1 MSQHKQLAQ
10 QIQQFGEETSDT
22 KEIKENI
29 MAECDIITSKCDTI
43 IAKIKVKRAKNDWS
57 YGSLANNERYY

>member
-43 IAKIKVKRAKNDWS
+43 IAKIKVKRAKND
-57 YGSLANNERYY
+57 